1 VDLTGT
7 SFTEK
12 DIAALRQAKADC
24 KIMTGRE
31 ATAESKAE
39 EPRP

>member
-7 SFTEK
+7 SFTK
-12 DIAALRQAKADC
+12 KGIAALRQAKADC
-24 KIMTGRE
+24 KIMTGRDS
-31 ATAESKAE
+31 TAALKAE